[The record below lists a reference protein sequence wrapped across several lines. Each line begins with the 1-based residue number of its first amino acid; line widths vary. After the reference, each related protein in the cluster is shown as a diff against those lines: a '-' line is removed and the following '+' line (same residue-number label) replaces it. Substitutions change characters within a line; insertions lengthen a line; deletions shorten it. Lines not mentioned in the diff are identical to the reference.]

1 MKFPKIY
8 LMLSLLI
15 PFGVH
20 CQIHKGKPKA
30 SFSKGTFFAYY
41 GCNRSWYANS
51 TINFTGPKYQFSIKD
66 VAGSDAPLPFDP
78 GQQLNPLKAT
88 AGQYNIRFGYYLKN
102 HYSLSFGY
110 DKLKYKVED
119 GDQILLTGNLNEAT
133 NSFTNVK
140 GSYMNEP
147 VLIDD
152 KKFIYSNSGLNYV
165 RIEFTRA
172 DQWLAAGSRQQI
184 ILSSLAGIGAGALI
198 SDNSFLFA
206 GKQEQ
211 KIRSLSGFAVSVHL
225 GVRLEFF
232 KHVFIQSNFSGGW
245 MGQSH
250 VRTRANDPS
259 AFANQNLGYLQFDTN
274 VGFLLYI
281 RPTNNCNT
289 CPVW

>member
-1 MKFPKIY
+1 MKRMLIY
-8 LMLSLLI
+8 ILLLVI
-15 PFGVH
+15 TPMSISG
-20 CQIHKGKPKA
+20 QSHKRKPKV
-30 SFSKGTFFAYY
+30 SFSKGTFFGYY
-41 GCNRSWYANS
+41 GYNRAWYGNS
-51 TINFTGPKYQFSIKD
+51 TLNLTGPGYQIALKRAAATDNPFS
-66 VAGSDAPLPFDP
+66 LDP
-78 GQQLNPLKAT
+78 GRQLNPLKAT
-88 AGQYNIRFGYYLKN
+88 AGQYNFRLGYYIKN
-102 HYSLSFGY
+102 HYSISFGF
-110 DKLKYKVED
+110 DKLKYVLKD
-119 GDQILLTGNLNEAT
+119 GDQVLLTGQVNQGVDSVNYW
-133 NSFTNVK
+133 N
-140 GSYMNEP
+140 GSYTNEP
-147 VLIDD
+147 VQIDH
-152 KKFIYSNSGLNYV
+152 KTFMYSNSGLNYLRV
-165 RIEFTRA
+165 EFTRA
-172 DQWLAAGSRQQI
+172 DQWFAAGSRQQI

-211 KIRSLSGFAVSVHL
+211 KIRSFSGFAASVHL

-259 AFANQNLGYLQFDTN
+259 SFADQNFGYLQFDTN